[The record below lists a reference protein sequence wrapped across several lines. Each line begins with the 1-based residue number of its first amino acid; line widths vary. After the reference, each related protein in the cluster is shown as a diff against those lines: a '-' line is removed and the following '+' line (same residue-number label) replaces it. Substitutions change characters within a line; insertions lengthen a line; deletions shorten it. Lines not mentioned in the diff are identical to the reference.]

1 MKENFV
7 HVCFV
12 VDESG
17 SMADSQSDVIGGFKK
32 VIDEQ
37 KAVKDGT
44 CSISLFKFASEV
56 QEVFIGKDVNEVEYL
71 DEKNYIPGGLTAM
84 NDGIGVAID
93 KIGEWLR
100 NMKESERPEK
110 NLIVIMTDGYEN
122 NSKEYSITKVR
133 EMIKHQEDKYSWTF
147 LYLGTDITDASAA
160 KDYGFVNRGYSSRS
174 NIAESYDLVNSS
186 LCSYRTTAGDATV
199 KAMAFAATLSTD
211 LSAMNS
217 NYENETGVKI
227 ENNED

>member
-7 HVCFV
+7 HVVFV

-17 SMADSQSDVIGGFKK
+17 SMMDSQSDVIGGFKK

-44 CSISLFKFASEV
+44 CSISLFKFATEV

-71 DEKNYIPGGLTAM
+71 DENTYSPGGLTAM

-93 KIGEWLR
+93 KIGKWL
-100 NMKESERPEK
+100 NDMKEEDKPEK
-110 NLIVIMTDGYEN
+110 NLVVIMTDGFEN
-122 NSKEYSITKVR
+122 NSKEYSIAKVR
-133 EMIKHQEDKYSWTF
+133 EMIKHQEEKYSWSF
-147 LYLGTDITDASAA
+147 LYLGTDITDATAA

-174 NIAESYDLVNSS
+174 NISESYNLVNTS
-186 LCSYRTTAGDATV
+186 LCSYRCTAGDANV
-199 KAMAFAATLSTD
+199 KAMAFNDTLSCATA
-211 LSAMNS
+211 SMNAA
-217 NYENETGVKI
+217 YEKETGLKI
-227 ENNED
+227 ENND